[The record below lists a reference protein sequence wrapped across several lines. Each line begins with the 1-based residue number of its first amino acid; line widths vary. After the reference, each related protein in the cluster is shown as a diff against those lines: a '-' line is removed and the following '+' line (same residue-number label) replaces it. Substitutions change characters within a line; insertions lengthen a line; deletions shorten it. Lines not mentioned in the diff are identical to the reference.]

1 MLSAAFSLGI
11 FGILTLVYFVARY
24 YFVDKK
30 VGGKGEGMMSKI
42 LGLIYM
48 ALTIA
53 AQVGV
58 NASNAAEV
66 CNGAPQIVSAL
77 MYTALPNFFILG
89 LVIVI
94 LSVLPGWKSPFSN
107 TIGYVLVYLMGVN
120 SAFTDLLKS
129 KGSRLVHKI
138 LENKSIMINEITP
151 FNFSAFLK
159 RMNSDGLLVSGYEST
174 KAFTNLWEFV
184 VIKDSIAEF
193 VWIILTGALVVSTT
207 YNAILEITCNIPT
220 GKRKEM
226 AAAWKADES
235 KAAANEPKS
244 KYFTLDN

>member
-1 MLSAAFSLGI
+1 ME
-11 FGILTLVYFVARY
+11 VA
-24 YFVDKK
+24 
-30 VGGKGEGMMSKI
+30 
-42 LGLIYM
+42 L
-48 ALTIA
+48 
-53 AQVGV
+53 
-58 NASNAAEV
+58 
-66 CNGAPQIVSAL
+66 
-77 MYTALPNFFILG
+77 
-89 LVIVI
+89 
-94 LSVLPGWKSPFSN
+94 
-107 TIGYVLVYLMGVN
+107 
-120 SAFTDLLKS
+120 FTDLLKS

>member
-11 FGILTLVYFVARY
+11 FSILTAVYFVIRY

-30 VGGKGEGMMSKI
+30 IGGGGGGM
-42 LGLIYM
+42 LGKVIGLFYI
-48 ALTIA
+48 ASVVA
-53 AQVGV
+53 AQIGV

-66 CNGAPQIVSAL
+66 CNGTPQIVSAL

-94 LSVLPGWKSPFSN
+94 LNILPGWKAPFSN
-107 TIGYVLVYLMGVN
+107 TIGYALVYLMGVN

-138 LENKSIMINEITP
+138 LENKSIMVNEITP

-159 RMNSDGLLVSGYEST
+159 RMNSDGLLVSGYESS
-174 KAFTNLWEFV
+174 KAFRNLWKFV

-193 VWIILTGALVVSTT
+193 LWIMLTGALVVSTT
-207 YNAILEITCNIPT
+207 YNAILEITCDIPT

-226 AAAWKADES
+226 AAAGEATASKNADD
-235 KAAANEPKS
+235 EPKS
-244 KYFTLDN
+244 KYFTLDD